1 MTTISKNNQTFRSVS
16 TLINSRGIDEKT
28 ASLAEPDSVAKV
40 FRRTYI
46 RRSLKGE
53 IRMKEEEGAEVEGAT
68 EVRKKKEKREGKS
81 RLMSLL
87 RGSFHAL
94 SSRSS
99 SKLTQKARDYFHDSR
114 TPAFRENP

>member
-1 MTTISKNNQTFRSVS
+1 MK
-16 TLINSRGIDEKT
+16 
-28 ASLAEPDSVAKV
+28 
-40 FRRTYI
+40 
-46 RRSLKGE
+46 
-53 IRMKEEEGAEVEGAT
+53 KEEEEEVEGAT
-68 EVRKKKEKREGKS
+68 EVRKGEKEKRERKS